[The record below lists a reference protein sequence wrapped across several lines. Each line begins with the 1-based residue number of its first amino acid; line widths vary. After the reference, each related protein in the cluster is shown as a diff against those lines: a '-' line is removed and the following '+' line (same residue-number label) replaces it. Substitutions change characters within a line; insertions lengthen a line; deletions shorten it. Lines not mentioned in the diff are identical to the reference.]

1 MTGPLAELRILDL
14 SKTLAGPF
22 CTMNLGDM
30 GADVI
35 KVEEPTI
42 GDEVVATLGG
52 AIKRMRIE

>member
-52 AIKRMRIE
+52 AI